1 MMSDRDVWLKAGT
14 IVAEHGTGAAA
25 YIITQLC
32 DVLDDMVAVQNWR
45 RVANAVDAIADAPPQ

>member
-1 MMSDRDVWLKAGT
+1 MMSDRDVWVKAGT
-14 IVAEHGTGAAA
+14 IVAKHGTGAAA